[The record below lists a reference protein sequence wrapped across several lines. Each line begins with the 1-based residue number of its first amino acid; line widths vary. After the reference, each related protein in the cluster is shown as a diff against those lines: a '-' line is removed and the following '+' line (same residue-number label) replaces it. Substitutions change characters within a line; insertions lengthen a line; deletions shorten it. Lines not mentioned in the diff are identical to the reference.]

1 MVWWRWRALPVA
13 MVCRVLVTVMLAVV
27 FSLVPPVLVRVELG
41 FRGWPSASAGPT
53 VKSGASGDG
62 GAVPGRAPPL
72 LCSAD
77 ECGLGRSTHCSDLSA
92 YAVATDD
99 CVEWNCQDAV
109 QLTPQC
115 NVRMG
120 ARLEAGRR
128 GIPGGSGAGPQN
140 HSAAGE
146 RGSG

>member
-27 FSLVPPVLVRVELG
+27 FSLVPPVVVELG
-41 FRGWPSASAGPT
+41 FRGGPNASAGPT
-53 VKSGASGDG
+53 VNSGASGDG
-62 GAVPGRAPPL
+62 GAVRARAPPR

-92 YAVATDD
+92 YTFATDD

-109 QLTPQC
+109 
-115 NVRMG
+115 G
-120 ARLEAGRR
+120 ATATSVCCACYFPHVTSEWGGRLEAGRR
-128 GIPGGSGAGPQN
+128 AIPGGSGGP
-140 HSAAGE
+140 AE
-146 RGSG
+146 P